1 MTNSLEKFNA
11 LADRVSNW
19 GRWGDDDQRG
29 TLNFIT
35 EHTIRRAAESVKT
48 GQAFSLA
55 MTLSLDGAQD
65 GSPPPGRINP
75 VRTMLAVNTPMSPSP
90 HAAAYSDDIVVA
102 PTQTATHWDALAHT
116 SFRNTLYNGFPADA
130 VDSSG
135 ATKLGIET
143 AGEIV
148 SRGVLLDIARHEGVD
163 RLPGKFA
170 VTRDVLESAER
181 TQDVTV
187 EEGDILLVRT
197 GQGGYF
203 LDGDVS
209 RYRRPVAAFD
219 LDAAEYFHER
229 SVAGVAIDNAP
240 FELLPSSVEEVVLP
254 LHVIALVY
262 MGLFQGENFLFE
274 ELAAA
279 CAADRRYTMLLEAT
293 PERFLYS
300 TGGMVNPVAIR

>member
-1 MTNSLEKFNA
+1 MVSLEEFDA
-11 LADRVSNW
+11 LAQRVSNW
-19 GRWGDDDQRG
+19 GRWGADDQRG

-35 EHTIRRAAESVKT
+35 EETVRRAAAAVQT
-48 GQAFSLA
+48 GQAVSLG

-75 VRTMLAVNTPMSPSP
+75 VRTMLAINTPMSPSP
-90 HAAAYSDDIVVA
+90 HAAAYSDDIVVT

-116 SFRNTLYNGFPADA
+116 SFRGVLYNGIPADA
-130 VDSSG
+130 IDATG
-135 ATKLGIET
+135 AHRLGIDS
-143 AGEIV
+143 AGQIV
-148 SRGVLLDIARHEGVD
+148 SRGVLLDVARHEGVD
-163 RLPGKFA
+163 RLPGRFA
-170 VTRDVLESAER
+170 VTRAVLEAVE
-181 TQDVTV
+181 QAQGVAV

-203 LDGDVS
+203 LDGDVP

-229 SVAGVAIDNAP
+229 RVAAVATDNAP

-254 LHVIALVY
+254 LHVVCLVY
-262 MGLFQGENFLFE
+262 MGLFQGENFLLE
-274 ELAAA
+274 ELAEA
-279 CAADRRYTMLLEAT
+279 CAADGRYTMLLEAT
-293 PERFLYS
+293 PERFLHS